1 MDHVTGWCAKQE
13 KTEHNEQS
21 CEQPELRKEEMS
33 NLSKIKSNL
42 EDSPLQ
48 REATNGHFSRRLKL
62 RANYRT
68 HKVSIITIST
78 LPQRQPK
85 VFK

>member
-1 MDHVTGWCAKQE
+1 MLQNNNCD
-13 KTEHNEQS
+13 
-21 CEQPELRKEEMS
+21 QPELRKEEMS

-42 EDSPLQ
+42 EDIPFQ

-68 HKVSIITIST
+68 HKVSITTISMM
-78 LPQRQPK
+78 PQRQPK
-85 VFK
+85 VCK